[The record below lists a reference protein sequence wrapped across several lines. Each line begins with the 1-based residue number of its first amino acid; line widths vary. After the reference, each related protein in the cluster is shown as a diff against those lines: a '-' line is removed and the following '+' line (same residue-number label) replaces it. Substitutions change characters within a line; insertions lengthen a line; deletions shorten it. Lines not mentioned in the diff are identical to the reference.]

1 MTNRKNRLEKGVES
15 IEEQIEVHD
24 EKRAMA
30 KEEGR
35 VELEEYYGKEIKKLE
50 KEKEKKQRLL
60 EK

>member
-50 KEKEKKQRLL
+50 KEKKQRLL